1 MNYRHSFHAGNFADV
16 VKHIVLMR
24 IVRYLQQKDAPIRII
39 DTHAGGGLYDLTGA
53 EATRSGEW
61 RDGIARLREA
71 FDAPPDARLNTAAR
85 EIIAPY
91 LDAVRS
97 FNASDS
103 VKVYP
108 GSPALMQSWLRRDDR
123 LILCELEPSTLVA
136 LRRGLRKDRRVK
148 TIEIDGW
155 TALSAYIPPKE
166 RRGLVLIDPPFE
178 QPNEY
183 PRLADALCEAFRKW
197 PGGSYLAWYP
207 VKDPRDT
214 KSFIKRLMQHGID
227 KMLRME
233 VMIAPHT
240 ETTRLRGT
248 GLLAINPP
256 WTLEAEMKIV
266 LPALAGLFAPP
277 GKGEVI
283 LDRLAASGR

>member
-1 MNYRHSFHAGNFADV
+1 MNYRHTFHAGNFADV

-39 DTHAGGGLYDLTGA
+39 DTHAGSGLYDLTSP
-53 EATRSGEW
+53 EATRGSEW
-61 RDGIARLREA
+61 REGIARLRET
-71 FDAPPDARLNTAAR
+71 FDAGFNDDARA
-85 EIIAPY
+85 IIAPY

-97 FNASDS
+97 FNAPDAL
-103 VKVYP
+103 KTYP
-108 GSPALMQSWLRRDDR
+108 GSPALLQSWLRRDDR

-136 LRRGLRKDRRVK
+136 LRRSLRKDSRVK

-183 PRLADALCEAFRKW
+183 QRLADALSEAFRKW
-197 PGGSYLAWYP
+197 PSGCYLAWYP
-207 VKDPRDT
+207 IKDPRDT
-214 KSFIKRLMQHGID
+214 KSFIKRLMQHGIE

-233 VMIAPHT
+233 LIIAPHT
-240 ETTRLRGT
+240 QTPRLRGT

-266 LPALAGLFAPP
+266 FPALASLFTPS

-283 LDRLAASGR
+283 LERLTAPDR